1 MSYKELSQQIKQHE
15 KELQETLKRLEID
28 INEFN
33 QEVEVEMEKMDNM
46 TLNKVAQYLKDEIRK
61 TKINKF

>member
-1 MSYKELSQQIKQHE
+1 MSHKELSQQIKQHE
-15 KELQETLKRLEID
+15 KELQETLKRLGID

-46 TLNKVAQYLKDEIRK
+46 TLNEVSQYLKD
-61 TKINKF
+61 KI